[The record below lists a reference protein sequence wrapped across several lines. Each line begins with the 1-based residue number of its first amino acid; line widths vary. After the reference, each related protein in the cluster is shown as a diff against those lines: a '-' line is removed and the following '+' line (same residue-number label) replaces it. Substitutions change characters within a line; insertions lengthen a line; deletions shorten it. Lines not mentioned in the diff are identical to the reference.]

1 MKFLLINPPISGY
14 NERDLFGSEPL
25 GLAYLAGY
33 LESRSESVDILDCF
47 ALGMHQI
54 YRWNGYL
61 RKGLTNE
68 QIRLHLKDIQ
78 PTVVG
83 IHSNFTMYY
92 PDAREVAQIVRE
104 TIPNCRII
112 MGGAHA
118 TMEAESI
125 VASGAADIV
134 VRGEGEM
141 TIFELLQ
148 AFKNNSAL
156 SDVLGLTY
164 RNDDGRVLKTAD
176 RPLWKQI
183 EELPFPA
190 WHKLNMD
197 IYAKYSRQSSPFSM
211 NHPTASLITS
221 RGCPFDCVFCS
232 TKNMWRKKWRADS
245 AEKVVAEIEYLVQHY
260 GIKEIII
267 QDDNFIADKRRV
279 HKICDLLIER
289 KLGVTLHDPAGFT
302 VWTVDEPL
310 LAKMKKAGFYR
321 VLFPVETGSE
331 KTMTYINKPVKLS
344 EVPAKVAYASRL
356 GFWTQSNFIIGFPY
370 ETREDILQTIKYAF
384 DSGFDFAAFL
394 IAQPFAGAEM
404 YNTFR
409 DEGLMDGARMDKRS
423 IYYKTQFNTKHLKAE
438 EIQELRDYA
447 ARNYLRHRL
456 IKLAN
461 PIYFFRYF
469 WPKINSWQKFV
480 YFLRI
485 SIGNFDF
492 ISNRYRKNDITVDD
506 TEEGGIP
513 LRPNE
518 LDEGFVN
525 KSHMVKTL
533 ARVIGG
539 KMLG

>member
-1 MKFLLINPPISGY
+1 MKLLLINPPISGY
-14 NERDLFGSEPL
+14 NERDLYGSEPL

-33 LESRSESVDILDCF
+33 LETKNETVEVLDCF
-47 ALGMHQI
+47 ALGMHQV
-54 YRWNGYL
+54 YQWKGYL

-68 QIRLHLKDIQ
+68 QIKTRILEIKPDI
-78 PTVVG
+78 VG

-92 PDAREVAQIVRE
+92 PDAREVAEVVRE
-104 TIPNCRII
+104 TLPHCRILL
-112 MGGAHA
+112 GGAHA
-118 TMEAESI
+118 TMEANSI
-125 VASGAADIV
+125 VDSRVADIV

-148 AFKNNSAL
+148 AFKNKTPLNE
-156 SDVLGLTY
+156 VLGLTY
-164 RNDDGRVLKTAD
+164 RADDGTLVKTAD

-197 IYAKYSRQSSPFSM
+197 IYAKYSKASSPFSK

-245 AEKVVAEIEYLVQHY
+245 AEKVVEEIEFLAKNY

-279 HKICDLLIER
+279 HKICDLLIEK
-289 KLGVTLHDPAGFT
+289 KLGVSLHDPAGFT
-302 VWTVDEPL
+302 VWTVDEEL
-310 LAKMKKAGFYR
+310 LIKMKKAGFYR

-331 KTMTYINKPVKLS
+331 KTMKYINKPVILS
-344 EVPAKVAYASRL
+344 EVPQKVRFANQL

-370 ETREDILQTIKYAF
+370 ETKEDVLETIQYAF
-384 DSGFDFAAFL
+384 NSGFDFAAFL

-409 DEGLMDGARMDKRS
+409 DEGLMEGARMDKRS
-423 IYYKTQFNTKHLKAE
+423 IFYKTQFNTKYLKAE
-438 EIQELRDYA
+438 EIQKLRDYA
-447 ARNYLRHRL
+447 ASRYLLNRL
-456 IKLAN
+456 KFLAN
-461 PIYFFRYF
+461 PAYFFRYF
-469 WPKINSWQKFV
+469 WPKINSWPKFI

-485 SIGNFDF
+485 SFGNFSF
-492 ISNRYRKNDITVDD
+492 IFNRYRKNDIAL
-506 TEEGGIP
+506 EA
-513 LRPNE
+513 
-518 LDEGFVN
+518 DEQTQNSQPAAPAVN
-525 KSHMVKTL
+525 YLAAKSNP
-533 ARVIGG
+533 
-539 KMLG
+539 